1 MTTEKKVI
9 SEAAAKRAVPVL
21 LAIFV
26 FALVIDNAFKYVTQP
41 ISESLGLSLN
51 EAGLQATIPGILIG
65 IGAVVYSA
73 LADSVSIRRL
83 MVIAIGLICVG
94 SVVGFAFQGVW
105 PLMLTG
111 RIVQTAGLAAAE
123 TLYVIW
129 VVKHFR
135 GDTQKFYLGF
145 STAAFQLSLLL
156 GVVGGGFIA
165 TYVAWPALF
174 LIALLPLLALPIVLK
189 TVPPEETGTS
199 KLDVYGLFLI
209 AMVAGGV
216 IMFLQAFQWLYLV
229 AAVVAVV
236 LFAWHISRSP
246 NALITPAFFANKR
259 YTLVLLVVF
268 VMYSVQLGY
277 VVTFPVLMRALHG
290 MEEAQSSL
298 LLIPGYILAV
308 AVGVLSGSIGKVL
321 NSRVAILLALCLITV
336 ALLLP
341 AFFVDA
347 PPVIYIVSMA
357 LFPSGFALMY
367 APLVSTAVR
376 GIAPDKSGVAIGFYN
391 LTINMAI
398 PIGIAYTFQLISLDL
413 GFMAP
418 FASPAGTPFAS
429 VLMILSIVG
438 VAAILMFLSFSKI
451 LFRGDVPEP
460 TVPIH

>member
-1 MTTEKKVI
+1 MQYKTW
-9 SEAAAKRAVPVL
+9 SPARRL
-21 LAIFV
+21 LA
-26 FALVIDNAFKYVTQP
+26 
-41 ISESLGLSLN
+41 
-51 EAGLQATIPGILIG
+51 
-65 IGAVVYSA
+65 
-73 LADSVSIRRL
+73 
-83 MVIAIGLICVG
+83 
-94 SVVGFAFQGVW
+94 
-105 PLMLTG
+105 
-111 RIVQTAGLAAAE
+111 
-123 TLYVIW
+123 
-129 VVKHFR
+129 
-135 GDTQKFYLGF
+135 
-145 STAAFQLSLLL
+145 LL
-156 GVVGGGFIA
+156 
-165 TYVAWPALF
+165 
-174 LIALLPLLALPIVLK
+174 ALLPLTVLILGTLYMLGMDHLEGSPRTLLQALQWAS
-189 TVPPEETGTS
+189 ETMTNTG
-199 KLDVYGLFLI
+199 YGADNRWNHPVMAMFVIITPFIGQCLVFLI
-209 AMVAGGV
+209 
-216 IMFLQAFQWLYLV
+216 
-229 AAVVAVV
+229 
-236 LFAWHISRSP
+236 
-246 NALITPAFFANKR
+246 
-259 YTLVLLVVF
+259 
-268 VMYSVQLGY
+268 
-277 VVTFPVLMRALHG
+277 FPVLMRALHG